1 MSKQGK
7 KQGASSQPRAA
18 GLGGADLGVTIA
30 ELFYWAADLRSS
42 NPEAARILHYAARDL
57 ERPSTGEDLQFRE
70 AVLSETVLS
79 AIEQSL
85 YSRH

>member
-7 KQGASSQPRAA
+7 KQGATSRTPAA
-18 GLGGADLGVTIA
+18 GQGGADLGVTIA
-30 ELFYWAADLRSS
+30 ELLYRAADLRSS

-57 ERPSTGEDLQFRE
+57 ERPSTSEDLQFRE